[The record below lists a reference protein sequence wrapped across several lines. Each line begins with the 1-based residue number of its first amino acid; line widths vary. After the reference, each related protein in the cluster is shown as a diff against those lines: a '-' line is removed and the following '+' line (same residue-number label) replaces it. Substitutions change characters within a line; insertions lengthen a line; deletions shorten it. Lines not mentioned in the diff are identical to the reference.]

1 MKVDNKLIS
10 DLAKLAKL
18 HFDEKSSLSMQEDL
32 KKMIGFVDKLSEID
46 TEDTEPLIY
55 MSEEVNVLRDDTLI
69 ENISKEK
76 ALKNAPQKDSDY
88 FLVPKVI
95 DK

>member
-32 KKMIGFVDKLSEID
+32 KKIIGLKVNDEISEKSSKIFKEDFELSRNLKIELDKAIIL
-46 TEDTEPLIY
+46 
-55 MSEEVNVLRDDTLI
+55 
-69 ENISKEK
+69 
-76 ALKNAPQKDSDY
+76 
-88 FLVPKVI
+88 
-95 DK
+95 

>member
-46 TEDTEPLIY
+46 TENIEPLIY
-55 MSEEVNVLRDDTLI
+55 MSEEVNVLRNDTLI
-69 ENISKEK
+69 ENISKETIIK
-76 ALKNAPQKDSDY
+76 THFNS
-88 FLVPKVI
+88 
-95 DK
+95 